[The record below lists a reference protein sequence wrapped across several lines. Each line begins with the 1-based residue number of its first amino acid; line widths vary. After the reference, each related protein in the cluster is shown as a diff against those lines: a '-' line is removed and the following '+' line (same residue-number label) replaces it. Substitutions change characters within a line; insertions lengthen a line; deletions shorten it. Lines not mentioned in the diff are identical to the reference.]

1 MQPPQVL
8 GQSSSINH
16 FAMNSFMPSNLT
28 SALYNQV
35 SQGNRGSEYSY
46 DINLTAVNKSL
57 NEYNIGSV
65 VSGSNGGQGMPE
77 QPPGGKLHQS
87 LYYVTGGAGK
97 QQEQPQISNN
107 NNIIIEADEESYYQ
121 NDSPIRG
128 ANPNPVANRRLT
140 YGAPDSIS
148 GLSNSPPPTSKNP
161 PNSLVPPPNQP
172 QPAHNMY
179 K

>member
-16 FAMNSFMPSNLT
+16 FTMNSFMPSNLT

-65 VSGSNGGQGMPE
+65 VSGSNGGMPE
-77 QPPGGKLHQS
+77 QPPGAGKLH
-87 LYYVTGGAGK
+87 
-97 QQEQPQISNN
+97 
-107 NNIIIEADEESYYQ
+107 
-121 NDSPIRG
+121 
-128 ANPNPVANRRLT
+128 
-140 YGAPDSIS
+140 
-148 GLSNSPPPTSKNP
+148 
-161 PNSLVPPPNQP
+161 
-172 QPAHNMY
+172 
-179 K
+179 